1 MISLTARKE
10 LAEDGITVS
19 VVYPRM
25 TATDFCRHSLQ
36 SKVEVRLPEF
46 SAMMMPDSAEK
57 VASKILLIVETG
69 AEESNESN

>member
-1 MISLTARKE
+1 MISLTVRKE

-36 SKVEVRLPEF
+36 SEVEVKLPEF
-46 SAMMMPDSAEK
+46 SAMTTPDSPEK
-57 VASKILLIVETG
+57 VASKNLLIVETR
-69 AEESNESN
+69 AEE